1 VTSCSFLG
9 KVGEFLSACMASHHI
24 RQCYLSDV
32 SCRMFTAHI
41 LQTDRQTD
49 KKDESKQILYVSIKP
64 AQTYVRKWVTVS
76 KHESPNC
83 CLRSDVSR
91 YVLDIQRRYKQ
102 AYMCIYIYIYMLVT
116 NTKSWRVQLHKLVQT
131 VKIMA
136 CVPRVLTSN
145 LGQDIC

>member
-1 VTSCSFLG
+1 MTSCSFLG
-9 KVGEFLSACMASHHI
+9 KVGEFLSACMASYHI

-41 LQTDRQTD
+41 LQTDRQ
-49 KKDESKQILYVSIKP
+49 KDESKQILYVSIKP

-102 AYMCIYIYIYMLVT
+102 SYMYMYIYIYACYEHEVMASTAAQVGSNGKDYGLCSKGTYFESWSGHLLV
-116 NTKSWRVQLHKLVQT
+116 
-131 VKIMA
+131 
-136 CVPRVLTSN
+136 
-145 LGQDIC
+145 